1 MQQIAVVNAGSSTL
15 KLSLFE
21 GCIRRLSVLA
31 DRLDGPDARVSIR
44 DEDGAVCFDDIIT
57 VDGHHGALA
66 WLFDWFAAE
75 RPHIRLTAVGHRVV
89 HGGDKFTAPVIVTP
103 DICEQI
109 RALIPLAPLH
119 QGLNLDAIE
128 FIAGRFPD
136 LLQVACFDT
145 AFHATSGPM
154 ERMFALPRS
163 YLEQGVR
170 RYGFHGLS
178 YEYISGRL
186 HAMETD
192 VAGGRSIVCHLGN
205 GASLCAMKRGRSMAT
220 TMAFTAL
227 DGLPMGTRCGSIDPG
242 VLLYLLEH
250 EKLSVAELSDLL
262 YRQSGLLGISGL
274 TPDMRVLQKERK
286 DHEDRRARLAIH
298 IFCYRAKKYIGAYLA
313 AMGGADAIV
322 FTGGI
327 GENSPEVR
335 ALICE
340 GLEWAGLKL
349 DMQKNQ
355 KTIGVQGAIT
365 QDDSRLAA
373 YVIPT
378 DEELLIARDTVRV
391 ILGEPHPA

>member
-262 YRQSGLLGISGL
+262 YRQSGLLGISGISH
-274 TPDMRVLQKERK
+274 DMRDL
-286 DHEDRRARLAIH
+286 LADNTPAAAEAVEY
-298 IFCYRAKKYIGAYLA
+298 FCYRVAREIGSLA
-313 AMGGADAIV
+313 AVLGGLDTLV

-327 GENSPEVR
+327 GEHAQWVR
-335 ALICE
+335 ARVCALSRWLGVEIDSSANTRHADVLSTWSSAVRVLIMPANE
-340 GLEWAGLKL
+340 ESVIAGH
-349 DMQKNQ
+349 
-355 KTIGVQGAIT
+355 TA
-365 QDDSRLAA
+365 RLA
-373 YVIPT
+373 
-378 DEELLIARDTVRV
+378 L
-391 ILGEPHPA
+391 